1 MANLQF
7 AISQNNDCD
16 GSQPICTTTTQ
27 FFPSGNNGIGI
38 DDQNTGCATE
48 TASSWFY
55 FVVTTGGTLAFVI
68 DPANNS
74 TDYDWALYSGGTS
87 PAVPLTDCDGLDELG
102 PPIRCNF
109 SSTTGN
115 TGLSTTASNPSEPA
129 SGPSFSTTLTVSA
142 GQVYYIMIDNYSA
155 DGYPFYFSA
164 NTGNTAVLD
173 CSIITP
179 PTSPCT
185 CTGPS
190 CNNAY
195 HTTEA
200 AATSENSTITSG
212 ADCTIF
218 SPIIPVETDGSTD
231 MTFCADY
238 TIPAGTTQVAFIT
251 GGQYKLVSGGTCA
264 GTILNRSV
272 YASGSCGSAL
282 SSTGSVTAGGNPIY
296 AVTPGATYVFCQTI
310 RLAGPD
316 CLQYNSSCINVF
328 SVPTPPANDQCAG
341 AVAITCA
348 SSTVGTTINATTTN
362 DATVSCNG
370 ETVDAPGVWYTFT
383 SATAQSVTIDT
394 DNATTNFD
402 TKIHVYTATGCG
414 GPFTCVAG
422 DDDAG
427 AGTTSL
433 VSFAATVG
441 TNYYVLVNG
450 ASGATGNFALDVAC
464 VAAPVNDICSGALN
478 LTCGGTLSTQNNT
491 SATSTEDGLVC
502 GTTVG
507 ATSRGMWYKFVGDGK
522 IATITTT
529 SLTGSEISVWTGS
542 DCSSL
547 TCLSGTLGTTHTFT
561 AEAGTTYYIL
571 ASTNAGGAST
581 AFSIGLACAT
591 PAYNV
596 GGGTA
601 GGGTAFC
608 NNNSASGTS
617 SALPTNI
624 MVVTALTG
632 TLRDPGGTGNY
643 PNSFRGGTGPYYP
656 IGTTIICPNGSDGGS
671 TTLTFNSF
679 STESGYD
686 YVYVYDGPNYNYP
699 QTTIESPATTGSPYT
714 GTPSV
719 PFSITSTNSTGC
731 LTVEFYSDGS
741 SVSSGFEAV
750 WTSTDNTG
758 VDLVANDDCSNA
770 IPVGIECPTVSG
782 TNINATAS
790 CSDPTPNFFLAG
802 TLENTV
808 WYKFTATAADAGAT
822 TVTLSNI
829 TCPDFANSALPTFA
843 DRGLQMGIYNAGTS
857 GTCPVSSL
865 NAASATQVAD
875 AAALGVT
882 TLTSTSFTTVAG
894 NTYYIGID
902 GNAGSSCDFDI
913 TIDRYATNF
922 AVNSATGG
930 SYSYTCD
937 APPAQTA
944 DVALTLSGGRTA
956 GYSVTVVPNSIT
968 VTNSGAV
975 YTLNN
980 IVDGTT
986 WTATVTDGLC
996 TQIISGTYDYNLTC
1010 NPCAT
1015 YSKNEVDITPVTST
1029 VCAGATVAMT
1039 TAVDAARSVPTIRT
1053 AALGGRKYGDGV
1065 GGTPPLNYVA
1075 DYKKY
1080 IQLLPVASMNATT
1093 IGTGVSQ
1100 AQINGMDFTINAKW
1114 NDMYIALKNTS
1125 CAGSVVIWN
1134 GVNNTAFGGGTDA
1147 TTATG
1152 NTTLTFSS
1160 ATGLFTP
1167 LSSVSSYSSVA
1178 TTAAMN
1184 SAFAGCNPNGFYL
1197 EFNDETASVLQYSIN
1212 NLLFSVVDKTTTAIT
1227 PTTTLTNVAW
1237 VGSGAATG
1245 GVSGSHTNIGQL
1257 ALSNSD
1263 KNATFTAPPCAG
1275 PGNCVYNY
1283 TVTGKDVN
1291 GCTVTGSSSITVT
1304 PASDN
1309 VADITLCEGAAATSF
1324 SSSEVCSGTISG
1336 SVSGTNTTTNTLVNG
1351 TPRTINLPVSG
1362 VPAGAT
1368 ITDVNVSVTIA
1379 HNYSSDVVLSI
1390 ASPSATSV
1398 ALTNGTAGGSNNLGN
1413 TSSTITTT
1421 STGSVAT
1428 YIFDEDVAGVV
1439 WPVTDPIPAGSY
1451 NPTGNLNTFDGTTS
1465 INGNWVLNAS
1475 DDATGDDG
1483 VITGVTVSIS
1493 YTTPVAVEW
1502 YTVASGGTPVQSGT
1516 TFNPINDAQV
1526 IASGAPYSSLTNT
1539 NTPGVYTFYTGCSGS
1554 VCREPVTY
1562 TIYAKPVITAGL
1574 TQALCSGIAASRTIT
1589 LSTDLPGTE
1598 TFSWPIP
1605 TMTAGITGGTAG
1617 SGSTITDI
1625 LTNSGTTAGTATYLV
1640 TVTADAADGGCTNTA
1655 NVVIT
1660 VNPNPTITLSATNT
1674 SVCAG
1679 STTATLPYTAT
1690 TGSPDQ
1696 YSLDFDATAEGQGFA
1711 DLSNTSL
1718 PASPISITVP
1728 AAAAPGTYNATLSVR
1743 NSTTGCISSI
1753 TNITVTVNP
1762 LPTITLGASP
1772 VICSGTTT
1780 ADLLYT
1786 ATTDSP
1792 NQYSIDFN
1800 AAANSAGLADVALTS
1815 LPVSPI
1821 AITVPSGIAPGTY
1834 SGTILV
1840 RNSTTSCS
1848 SSSVPFTVQVNA
1860 TPSISSVTTACTG
1873 LLYDITVNAT
1883 TASGTLEYS
1892 LDGGAYQPSNIFTG
1906 LASGSTHSVT
1916 VRTVGTTCTA
1926 TQTGITRDCSCVAPP
1941 AVTITET
1948 SVDVCGTSVATFNY
1962 TVANGP
1968 ANVIEN
1974 GAGTLSTT
1982 VLANGTGT
1990 FTYTP
1995 ALADIGSTITVT
2007 ATIPDPDGIG
2017 ACTLSTDNVAVVV
2030 KPVPTISVA
2039 STSNPTTCG
2048 GSNGSIG
2055 LTFTDVPD
2063 GTYPVNYTGGSG
2075 SSSVTI
2081 SGGTGTISGLS
2092 AGSFSG
2098 FTITVNGCT
2107 NSAMGSTSLSDPST
2121 PTITVGTITSPTT
2134 CGGTDGSVAL
2144 SFTNVPNA
2152 TYNVTYTGGS
2162 GSSTITVTGGTGTI
2176 TGLAAGTYTNFQIT
2190 ANGCTSTPS
2199 GSAIVSNPTSPNA
2212 PTVGTITPPTCT
2224 VATGSVVL
2232 NGLPASGTWTINP
2245 GGTTGT
2251 GASTTISSLSPGTYN
2266 FTVTNSAGCTSSASA
2281 NVVIPDQPATPSA
2294 PVAAVLTQPTCA
2306 TSTGSVSLT
2315 SLPSSGTW
2323 TINPGAI
2330 SGSGT
2335 STTITGLA
2343 TGSHSFTV
2351 TNSAGC
2357 TSPASNTIVINAQP
2371 ATPVISSTPAT
2382 CSGPTYSITVNA
2394 TVSSG
2399 SLEYSIDGGS
2409 YQTSNV
2415 FSGLASG
2422 STHSVTVRTV
2432 GTTCTSTVTGITLS
2446 CACAS
2451 PPSVM
2456 ITEATAS
2463 TCNVAVATLNYT
2475 VANGPA
2481 SLTHNG
2487 SGTLSTLT
2495 LANGTGTF
2503 TYTPSAGDLGNT
2515 ITITATIPDPDGV
2528 GLCVVSTDFV
2538 VLSVV
2543 DCCSANHGTWQH

>member
-1 MANLQF
+1 MKKILFFSIFLMMANLQF

-129 SGPSFSTTLTVSA
+129 SGPSFSTTLTVTA

-173 CSIITP
+173 CSLISP

-212 ADCTIF
+212 ADCTVF

-251 GGQYKLVSGGTCA
+251 GGQYKLVSGGTCT
-264 GTILNRSV
+264 GSIINRSV

-296 AVTPGATYVFCQTI
+296 AVTPGSTYVFCQTI

-383 SATAQSVTIDT
+383 SAIAQSVTIDT

-433 VSFAATVG
+433 VSFAATAG
-441 TNYYVLVNG
+441 TTYYVLVNG
-450 ASGATGNFALDVAC
+450 ASGATGNFALDVVC

-522 IATITTT
+522 IATITTA

-547 TCLSGTLGTTHTFT
+547 TCLSGVLGTTITFT
-561 AEAGTTYYIL
+561 AEAGTTYYVL
-571 ASTNAGGAST
+571 ASTNAGGASA

-596 GGGTA
+596 GGGTT

-608 NNNSASGTS
+608 NNNTANGSTS
-617 SALPTNI
+617 SLPTTI
-624 MVVTALTG
+624 LAVTALSG
-632 TLRDPGGTGNY
+632 TIRDPGGTTNY
-643 PNSFRGGTGPYYP
+643 PANYNVGGINNTDGS
-656 IGTTIICPNGSDGGS
+656 TTICPNGPDGGIM
-671 TTLTFNSF
+671 TLTITSFN
-679 STESGYD
+679 TESSYD
-686 YVYVYDGPNYNYP
+686 FLYIYDGPSDNYA
-699 QTTIESPATTGSPYT
+699 QVTGAPFS

-719 PFSITSTNSTGC
+719 PFVVTSTNASGC
-731 LTVEFYSDGS
+731 ITLKFTSDGS
-741 SVSSGFEAV
+741 NQFSGFEGS
-750 WTSTDNTG
+750 WTSTGDTG
-758 VDLVANDDCSNA
+758 IDLVVNDDCGNA

-782 TNINATAS
+782 TNINATPS
-790 CSDPTPNFFLAG
+790 CSDPTPDFFGNAG
-802 TLENTV
+802 TLEATV
-808 WYKFTATAADAGAT
+808 WYKFTVSSADAGAT
-822 TVTLSNI
+822 TINLSNI
-829 TCPDFANSALPTFA
+829 TCPDFANVNVLAA
-843 DRGLQMGIYNAGTS
+843 NRGLQMGVYDGGLNGGLCPPSSANAVTS
-857 GTCPVSSL
+857 ISEISGSG
-865 NAASATQVAD
+865 A
-875 AAALGVT
+875 
-882 TLTSTSFTTVAG
+882 TLTSPSFTTIADH
-894 NTYYIGID
+894 TYYIGID
-902 GNAGSSCDFDI
+902 GNLGSSCDFDI
-913 TIDRYATNF
+913 TINRYATNF
-922 AVNSATGG
+922 AVNSALGG

-944 DVALTLSGGRTA
+944 DVDLTLSGGRTT
-956 GYSVTVVPNSIT
+956 GYSVAVVPSSIT

-1015 YSKNEVDITPVTST
+1015 YSKNEVDITPVAST

-1134 GVNNTAFGGGTDA
+1134 GVNNTAFAGGTDA

-1184 SAFAGCNPNGFYL
+1184 TAFAGCNPNGFYL

-1257 ALSNSD
+1257 ALTNSD

-1309 VADITLCEGAAATSF
+1309 VADITLCAGAAASSF
-1324 SSSEVCSGTISG
+1324 SSSAVCPNVSTPGSTAVPGTG
-1336 SVSGTNTTTNTLVNG
+1336 GTSEATTYGGAGNTNITVTVPSL
-1351 TPRTINLPVSG
+1351 
-1362 VPAGAT
+1362 PAGAIVT
-1368 ITDVNVSVTIA
+1368 STAVTISFTA
-1379 HNYSSDVVLSI
+1379 I
-1390 ASPSATSV
+1390 SPSYRSELRVEAIPPAAVGATQTDLQPS
-1398 ALTNGTAGGSNNLGN
+1398 ALASAGTVTNAPLGSWG
-1413 TSSTITTT
+1413 
-1421 STGSVAT
+1421 
-1428 YIFDEDVAGVV
+1428 
-1439 WPVTDPIPAGSY
+1439 
-1451 NPTGNLNTFDGTTS
+1451 TGNPV
-1465 INGNWVLNAS
+1465 GNWVFRFRETTN
-1475 DDATGDDG
+1475 DATPNPDAN
-1483 VITGVTVSIS
+1483 ITNITVTVN
-1493 YTTPVAVEW
+1493 YTYPVPAPIEW
-1502 YTVASGGTPVQSGT
+1502 YTVASGGTPVETGT

-1574 TQALCSGIAASRTIT
+1574 TQALCSGTAASRTIT

-1780 ADLLYT
+1780 ADLPYT

-2251 GASTTISSLSPGTYN
+2251 GTSTTISSLSPGTYN